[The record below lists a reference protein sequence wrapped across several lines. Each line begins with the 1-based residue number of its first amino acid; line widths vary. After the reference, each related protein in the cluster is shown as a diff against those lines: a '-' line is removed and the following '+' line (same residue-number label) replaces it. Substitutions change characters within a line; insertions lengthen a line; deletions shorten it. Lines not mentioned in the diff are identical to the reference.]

1 MNVRV
6 GTLAGL
12 SVGASKKR
20 RNGYGSV
27 TPKVTVK
34 SRIVK
39 SRGNRNRTAR
49 DGGPRLSMPGVHFGG
64 VGRLFTRLLSLAL
77 CGAVV
82 LTVSVGLLAGYRW
95 LTTINYF
102 ALQNVAVTGCSRL
115 SEEHVR
121 EVAGLTPGVN
131 VLSLSLDRMRGELGR
146 EPWIDSVTVK
156 RVLPGTISLDV
167 HEKTPSYLV
176 QYQGTLYY
184 ADEAGRIIDKVE
196 PGQFVSLPQ
205 IEVEAGMEKHLALL
219 ADLRRAMAEHR
230 VPFDLGQIAWLR
242 LSWGRGLEIRLMDS
256 GILLCLGSKQ
266 WERNLSRMNLVWT
279 DLRRRGELDKIALI
293 TAEGDKVWVE
303 KRGASG
309 EASQG
314 QPQTQG

>member
-6 GTLAGL
+6 GTLSGL
-12 SVGASKKR
+12 SGAGSRRR

-39 SRGNRNRTAR
+39 TRSNRNRNAR
-49 DGGPRLSMPGVHFGG
+49 GGSSLVMPGMSLGG
-64 VGRLFTRLLSLAL
+64 VSRIFTRALSLAL

-95 LTTINYF
+95 LTTIKYF
-102 ALQNVAVTGCSRL
+102 SLQNVTIAGCSRL
-115 SEEHVR
+115 SEEHIR
-121 EVAGLTPGVN
+121 EMAGLTPGIN
-131 VLSLSLDRMRGELGR
+131 VLSLSLDRMRAELGR
-146 EPWIDSVTVK
+146 EPWVDSVSVR
-156 RVLPGTISLDV
+156 RVLPGSISV
-167 HEKTPSYLV
+167 EVKEKTPSYLV

-205 IEVEAGMEKHLALL
+205 IEVESGMEKHLALL

-230 VPFDLGQIAWLR
+230 VPFELGQIAWLR

-266 WERNLSRMNLVWT
+266 WQRNLSRMNLVWT
-279 DLRRRGELDKIALI
+279 DLRRRGELDSVALI

-309 EASQG
+309 EAPQG
-314 QPQTQG
+314 

>member
-6 GTLAGL
+6 GTLSGL
-12 SVGASKKR
+12 TGGGTKRR
-20 RNGYGSV
+20 RNGYGTA
-27 TPKVTVK
+27 TPKITVK

-39 SRGNRNRTAR
+39 SRSNRNRNAR
-49 DGGPRLSMPGVHFGG
+49 EGSRLSMPGIHFGG
-64 VGRLFTRLLSLAL
+64 VGRLFGRMVSLAL
-77 CGAVV
+77 VGVVV
-82 LTVSVGLLAGYRW
+82 LVVSVGLLAGYRW
-95 LTTINYF
+95 LTTIKYF
-102 ALQNVAVTGCSRL
+102 ALQNVVVSGCSRL
-115 SEEHVR
+115 SEDHVR
-121 EVAGLTPGVN
+121 ELAGLASGVN
-131 VLSLSLDRMRGELGR
+131 VLSLSLDRMRAELGR
-146 EPWIDSVTVK
+146 EPWVDSVTVK
-156 RVLPGTISLDV
+156 RVLPGTMVIDLK
-167 HEKTPSYLV
+167 EKTPSYLV

-205 IEVEAGMEKHLALL
+205 IEIEAGMEKHLALL

-266 WERNLSRMNLVWT
+266 WQRNLTRMNLVWT
-279 DLRRRGELDKIALI
+279 DLRRRGELDKVSLI

-309 EASQG
+309 EAPQG
-314 QPQTQG
+314 QPRSQG